1 MLDVDFHIHYMHDC
15 SAVVNVFTVMWPAVS
30 DVFLAG
36 PYNPCSFISKLIL
49 YAVMIA
55 KAA

>member
-1 MLDVDFHIHYMHDC
+1 VDFHIHYMHDC